1 MRLAPVAAHLGRLL
15 RAAYNHAVRAAALV
29 TLALVTAAAA
39 PQEQG
44 ATAKPFAISLHRYAF
59 DPPRIEVNQDDLV
72 KIELHTDDIA
82 HSLTIDAYR
91 IAKRVDAGHPVTF
104 EFRADRAGTF
114 PYYCN
119 LQIDDGCRKMRGELV
134 VKPRH

>member
-1 MRLAPVAAHLGRLL
+1 MRIILATVA
-15 RAAYNHAVRAAALV
+15 
-29 TLALVTAAAA
+29 LALVAAGG
-39 PQEQG
+39 PQDQG
-44 ATAKPFAISLHRYAF
+44 PTVKPFAVTMRRYAF
-59 DPPRIEVNQDDLV
+59 DPPRVEVNQDDLV
-72 KIELHTDDIA
+72 KIELRSTDIA

-91 IAKRVDAGHPVTF
+91 IAKRVDAGQTVTF

-114 PYYCN
+114 PYYCS